1 MSTTLNLQEVF
12 KVTLSL
18 EEIRALRRYQADNRF
33 TKEQLAKALGL
44 GRSTILVITNSD
56 QPIKVNT
63 KTYQAIARAI
73 ASNY

>member
-1 MSTTLNLQEVF
+1 M
-12 KVTLSL
+12 TLSL